1 MYKLALLLSS
11 LLVLFSCEDTSKPEV
26 VEVPKD
32 YVTFSGKITNNTAD
46 SIAILSREFSRII
59 SVNEDGSFKDTFS
72 LEPGTYYF
80 TTKENGM
87 VVFLKNGYDLVLD
100 IDAKAF
106 NTSSKFT
113 GEGAK
118 ENNYLVEKANFEA
131 DLFDQDLSHLTATDL
146 DSAIQK
152 LMEKA
157 LNFINLK
164 TEIDTLL
171 INDNKADLD
180 MIAKSLKNYYSE
192 ITRLKDEMPKG
203 SASPT
208 FADYEN
214 YDGTKTS
221 LADLKGKNVYIDIW
235 ATWCGPCKAEIPA
248 LKTLEH
254 DYEGKNIAFVSL
266 SIDDPQAHQGSW
278 EVANEKWR
286 AMVKEKEL
294 GGIQLFAPEGWESP
308 FIRAFQINSI
318 PRFILLDTEGNIIN
332 PSAPRPS
339 DDKLRT
345 LLDEII

>member
-1 MYKLALLLSS
+1 MNKLILLFP
-11 LLVLFSCEDTSKPEV
+11 LLVLFSCEDSKKPKQ

-46 SIAILSREFSRII
+46 SIGVLSREFSKII

-80 TTKENGM
+80 TTKQKGM
-87 VVFLKNGYDLVLD
+87 VLFLKNGYDLSLN
-100 IDAKAF
+100 IDAEEFA
-106 NTSSKFT
+106 TSAKFA

-118 ENNYLVEKANFEA
+118 ENNYLVEKANFEI
-131 DLFDQDLSHLTATDL
+131 DLYDQDLSRFTATEL
-146 DSAIQK
+146 DSVISIMIEKSANYIQSQK
-152 LMEKA
+152 G
-157 LNFINLK
+157 
-164 TEIDTLL
+164 IDSLL
-171 INDNKADLD
+171 IVDNLADLD
-180 MIAKSLKNYYSE
+180 MMSQSLKDYYTE
-192 ITRLKDEMPKG
+192 ILRLKEEMPKG
-203 SASPT
+203 SAAPT
-208 FADYEN
+208 FTDFEN

-221 LADLKGKNVYIDIW
+221 LSDLKGKNVYIDVW

-266 SIDDPQAHQGSW
+266 SVDDNQAHQGSW
-278 EVANEKWR
+278 EVANQKWR
-286 AMVKEKEL
+286 AMIKDKEL
-294 GGIQLFAPEGWESP
+294 GGIQLLAPQGWESP

-339 DDKLRT
+339 DQNLRT